1 MRFVLILITAY
12 HYSTAMELVEYPLKI
27 LHDTKIN
34 VLRNLTTTRS
44 SIYTFNYQLIYV
56 SVFFSTIGL
65 RLSRTLNFGWVKLNM
80 SFFDKGG
87 E

>member
-12 HYSTAMELVEYPLKI
+12 HYSTALELVEYPLKI
-27 LHDTKIN
+27 LHDTKI
-34 VLRNLTTTRS
+34 LRKLTTTRS
-44 SIYTFNYQLIYV
+44 SIYSFNYQLIYV